1 MERNPEIN
9 QEIIAFG
16 LLISVQLISSMKGF
30 VRVEFHAVSFGHFL
44 SLQYSSIS

>member
-16 LLISVQLISSMKGF
+16 LLRSVQHACSMKGLM
-30 VRVEFHAVSFGHFL
+30 RVEFHAL
-44 SLQYSSIS
+44 